1 MCSVHFVWRQE
12 TAIIAR
18 VNAIIISRLFG
29 VGSRQLFGLNVC
41 PSSLILSVAVQ
52 CSLFT
57 YFMTL
62 IETGRDSAVLGQSQG
77 SKA

>member
-29 VGSRQLFGLNVC
+29 VGSRQLFGLNV
-41 PSSLILSVAVQ
+41 PFVVNLVRR
-52 CSLFT
+52 CSMQPIYVF
-57 YFMTL
+57 YDFD
-62 IETGRDSAVLGQSQG
+62 RDRQG
-77 SKA
+77 LRRFRSKSRL